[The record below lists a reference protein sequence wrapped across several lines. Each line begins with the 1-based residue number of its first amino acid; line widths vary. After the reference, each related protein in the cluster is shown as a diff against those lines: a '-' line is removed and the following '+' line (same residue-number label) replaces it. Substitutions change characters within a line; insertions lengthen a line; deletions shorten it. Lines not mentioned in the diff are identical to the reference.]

1 MIIQQH
7 KGYHGEIA
15 RGTRDTFDTRD
26 TLRYNCLMRSKI
38 FGYILQN
45 QVLAAILIVAA
56 AWLVIEIRE
65 VLVALFVSY
74 ILMAAIAPYVEF
86 LRRQKIPKPIAI
98 LIPYV
103 LTIAL
108 IVLLIVS
115 LLPFF
120 IIQIG
125 LLFAKLPVYI
135 IDSANILGLRID
147 GSSLAPIAT
156 AEFGNL
162 SSGILSI
169 TGRVFGGVFALI
181 SIFVISFYLLV
192 YREAVKESFA
202 AIFPERDRAKV
213 ASTLEKVEDK
223 LGNWLRGQIIL
234 SGFIGVMTW
243 IFLTLYGIE
252 FALPLAVVAG
262 LLEIVP
268 TIGPTVAAIPAII
281 VALTISFPL
290 AAVVAGSYI
299 LMQFFESH
307 VLVPRIMQKAVGL
320 NPIVIIIGIITGGKL
335 LGPVG
340 ALLAVPFL
348 SLLVVIYKNLE

>member
-1 MIIQQH
+1 
-7 KGYHGEIA
+7 
-15 RGTRDTFDTRD
+15 
-26 TLRYNCLMRSKI
+26 MRSKI
-38 FGYILQN
+38 VGYILQN
-45 QVLAAILIVAA
+45 QILAAILIIAV
-56 AWLVIEIRE
+56 AWLAIEIRE

-74 ILMAAIAPYVEF
+74 ILMTAIAPYVEF
-86 LRRQKIPKPIAI
+86 LRRNRIPKPIAI
-98 LIPYV
+98 LIPY
-103 LTIAL
+103 LITIAL
-108 IVLLIVS
+108 IILLIVS

-120 IIQIG
+120 ITQIG
-125 LLFAKLPVYI
+125 LLFERFPAYI
-135 IDSANILGLRID
+135 TSSASILGLKLD

-156 AEFGNL
+156 SEFGNL

-192 YREAVKESFA
+192 YREDVRESFA
-202 AIFPERDRAKV
+202 ALFPERDRAKV

-234 SGFIGVMTW
+234 SGFIGVATW
-243 IFLTLYGIE
+243 IFLTAYGIE

-268 TIGPTVAAIPAII
+268 TIGPTISAIPAII
-281 VALTISFPL
+281 VALTVSFPL
-290 AAVVAGSYI
+290 AALVTGSYI
-299 LMQFFESH
+299 LLQFLESH
-307 VLVPRIMQKAVGL
+307 LLVPRVMQRAVGL
-320 NPIVIIIGIITGGKL
+320 NPIVIIIGIIIGGKL